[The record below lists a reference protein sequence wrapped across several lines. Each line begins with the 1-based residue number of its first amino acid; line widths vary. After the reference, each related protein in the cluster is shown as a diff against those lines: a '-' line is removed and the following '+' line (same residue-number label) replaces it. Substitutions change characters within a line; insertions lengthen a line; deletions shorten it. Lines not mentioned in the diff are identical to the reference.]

1 MYSIV
6 LATAACSFDR
16 SPIVRPE
23 QATSGTNASPE
34 SGSGE
39 PQNSGPDAGRAHVG
53 DGDDGLDHD
62 AAMDD
67 AGSAGQAPPDEDAG
81 PPPPMPLQCG
91 SVFCPLAQAPS
102 EACCTTQSDVDAHQ
116 GRGADLCGLDLH
128 ALGDASYAKGC
139 WQRDQLGFI
148 DARCPNRPAA
158 NGGQEQP
165 GCCADDGMCGTEDP
179 AHPLGCHHA
188 PGSELRPCG
197 MSMPTM
203 QCDPTGSY
211 GVRITV
217 DTAWDG
223 RDSALAALTDDGR
236 GSIQLYYMAEV
247 ASVDDG
253 SNAVKGVGRVCG
265 IKLPQFY
272 STTLC
277 ESYQPVF
284 PDSIWE
290 SSKLQNPPLDG
301 HYECGTQGC
310 VLSLGP
316 STFLHG
322 IRLDNSEAQWPTA
335 QQTRSLRCRNQPNMS
350 CFPDDDDDGYPGL
363 TVTLV
368 TMGKAPP
375 SNGCQDRGY
384 SYRAAPLSGSP
395 AAIFDGVR
403 RTDRIQLGV
412 RARVGVSVRFGD
424 DCTTGM
430 GSAIAQ
436 YVNSRATGCVVQEGT
451 FDFLGDRFPAG
462 KNEACTSTE
471 ANFIDQSMPEYQVLS
486 AGQAPSETSSR
497 KNVMPSPGPTVS
509 VVRFGSA
516 GMSVTCDMVRQA
528 QYD

>member
-1 MYSIV
+1 
-6 LATAACSFDR
+6 
-16 SPIVRPE
+16 
-23 QATSGTNASPE
+23 
-34 SGSGE
+34 
-39 PQNSGPDAGRAHVG
+39 
-53 DGDDGLDHD
+53 
-62 AAMDD
+62 
-67 AGSAGQAPPDEDAG
+67 
-81 PPPPMPLQCG
+81 
-91 SVFCPLAQAPS
+91 VFCPLAQAPS
-102 EACCTTQSDVDAHQ
+102 EACCTAQRDVDAHQ
-116 GRGADLCGLDLH
+116 GRGAGLCGLDLH
-128 ALGDASYAKGC
+128 ALGDASYATGC

-197 MSMPTM
+197 MTAPTM

-247 ASVDDG
+247 ASVDNG
-253 SNAVKGVGRVCG
+253 SNAVTGVGRVCG

-277 ESYQPVF
+277 ESYQAIF

-290 SSKLQNPPLDG
+290 SSKLENPPLDG

-350 CFPDDDDDGYPGL
+350 CFPDDDDDGHPGL

-368 TMGKAPP
+368 TTGKAPP

-436 YVNSRATGCVVQEGT
+436 YVNSRATGCIVQEGT

-471 ANFIDQSMPEYQVLS
+471 ATFIDQSMPEYQVLT
-486 AGQAPSETSSR
+486 AGQAPAETSSR

-509 VVRFGSA
+509 VVRFGTA
-516 GMSVTCDMVRQA
+516 GMSVSCDMVRQA
-528 QYD
+528 KYD